1 MTIWSRR
8 ESNPRPQHCE
18 LDFELLTV
26 FQKQHHNTCFLA
38 IFVTHGNAG
47 KYAFLTQI
55 AWCYGSL
62 GSGVTS
68 SVAHHVLPE
77 RAGYG
82 PSRGIAC
89 HAAPCRGPCLAGRP
103 ACHAAPCRGPCS
115 PAFLAGKPALESF
128 PVRPDCK
135 GYQSLAASSTRSMR
149 LGRALTVWNSWV
161 SRLSGS
167 ACLSGWPITYD
178 SSSLAAARS
187 PVFA

>member
-38 IFVTHGNAG
+38 VFVTHGNAG

-68 SVAHHVLPE
+68 SVAPHTLSGKPVMGLP
-77 RAGYG
+77 GDF
-82 PSRGIAC
+82 AC
-89 HAAPCRGPCLAGRP
+89 HATPCRGPCLAGRP